1 MNMNEQQTNHYF
13 TFQLLLS
20 TLDSSLLSIL
30 GSDFYEVSVCLQTQ
44 KDINNS
50 YTRITTYFD

>member
-1 MNMNEQQTNHYF
+1 MNEQQTNHYF

-20 TLDSSLLSIL
+20 SVDSSLLVIS
-30 GSDFYEVSVCLQTQ
+30 GSDHDEVSVCLQTQ

-50 YTRITTYFD
+50 YTRIITYFD